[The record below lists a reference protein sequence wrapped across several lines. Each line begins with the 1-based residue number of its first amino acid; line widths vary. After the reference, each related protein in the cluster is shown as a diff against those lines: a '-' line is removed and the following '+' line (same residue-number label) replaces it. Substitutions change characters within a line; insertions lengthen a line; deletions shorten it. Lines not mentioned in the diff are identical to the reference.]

1 MKDTEIMDIDN
12 TLENEVAE
20 TGSKV
25 PEEKKKKND
34 IVEKKERY
42 SRKDCQKSCRCRRR
56 RRASYRGGCCG
67 TR

>member
-1 MKDTEIMDIDN
+1 MKDIEIMDIDN

-34 IVEKKERY
+34 IVENTVKKAVAVGVGAGLLTVGAVQRTG
-42 SRKDCQKSCRCRRR
+42 SHRS
-56 RRASYRGGCCG
+56 
-67 TR
+67 